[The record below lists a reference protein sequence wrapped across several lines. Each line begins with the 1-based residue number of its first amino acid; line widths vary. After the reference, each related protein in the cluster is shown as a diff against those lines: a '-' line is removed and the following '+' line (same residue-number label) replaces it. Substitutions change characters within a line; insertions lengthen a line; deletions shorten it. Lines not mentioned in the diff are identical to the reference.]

1 MTDDIAIVGGGPAGA
16 YLGYLLGQRGIRAT
30 IYDDSHPRE
39 KPCGGGITPFALER
53 FPLLSGVPTSF
64 RYVGKMLFISPK
76 GKEAMV
82 SGRALM
88 NVSRQH
94 LDSYLLDKAVEAG
107 AVLEEE
113 RVTHVSAEAG
123 GWVVKTQNGRRRWGL
138 VVGADG
144 THSVVRKATVGP
156 IPRKDIGACVGCFAR
171 GVERD
176 YSVMRFFKDFQ
187 GYAWIFPR
195 ETHSSIGVGLDVRH
209 AGKLKEYLDQ
219 FIEQYCPNI
228 EKLSSFGALVPTARN
243 PKFYKTPCAGKDWVL
258 IGDAAGHVD
267 PVLGEGIR
275 YALWDA
281 ELAAEAI
288 AAGDPARFDALWRKA
303 YLQDFVEACGLRDFI
318 YNPDMI
324 ERGVSLVSRSA
335 TFADIMM
342 GMVSGTRS
350 YRDLKQT
357 VMTSMARILTE
368 AKSGGAADG
377 EQ

>member
-1 MTDDIAIVGGGPAGA
+1 VLRPGCGEG
-16 YLGYLLGQRGIRAT
+16 LQR
-30 IYDDSHPRE
+30 HE
-39 KPCGGGITPFALER
+39 
-53 FPLLSGVPTSF
+53 
-64 RYVGKMLFISPK
+64 
-76 GKEAMV
+76 
-82 SGRALM
+82 
-88 NVSRQH
+88 
-94 LDSYLLDKAVEAG
+94 
-107 AVLEEE
+107 VL
-113 RVTHVSAEAG
+113 H
-123 GWVVKTQNGRRRWGL
+123 
-138 VVGADG
+138 
-144 THSVVRKATVGP
+144 
-156 IPRKDIGACVGCFAR
+156 
-171 GVERD
+171 
-176 YSVMRFFKDFQ
+176 
-187 GYAWIFPR
+187 R

-243 PKFYKTPCAGKDWVL
+243 PKFYKTPCAGKGWVL

-288 AAGDPARFDALWRKA
+288 AGGDPARFDALWRKA

-324 ERGVSLVSRSA
+324 ERGVSLVSQSA
-335 TFADIMM
+335 TFADILM

-368 AKSGGAADG
+368 VKSGGAASV